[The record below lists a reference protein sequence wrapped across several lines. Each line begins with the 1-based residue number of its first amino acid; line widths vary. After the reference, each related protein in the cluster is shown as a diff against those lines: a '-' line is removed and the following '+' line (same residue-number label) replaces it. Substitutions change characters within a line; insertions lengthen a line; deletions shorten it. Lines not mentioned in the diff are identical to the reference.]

1 MEPDSPTLRVELI
14 YALPERQVIIEMEV
28 MPGTTVG
35 QAIDQSGIAQRGAD
49 MARATVG
56 IFGKRVTRETVLTA
70 GDRVEIYRPLTA
82 DPKAL
87 RRQRKR
93 R

>member
-1 MEPDSPTLRVELI
+1 MEPDSASLRIELV
-14 YALPERQVIIEMEV
+14 YALPERQVLIEMEV
-28 MPGTTVG
+28 TPGTTVG
-35 QAIDQSGIAQRGAD
+35 QAIDQSGIAQHGAD
-49 MARATVG
+49 IARAPVG
-56 IFGKRVTRETVLTA
+56 IFGKRVPRETVLTA

-87 RRQRKR
+87 RRQRNR